1 MKKKALCS
9 ILHIMKY
16 DEFDQYLLQSEPGKR
31 DKAQAWKTAIGLQ
44 NVDGLTPSAYLLE
57 TAKRHID
64 GDITIDE
71 VRYLLDSYYN
81 TKSDRSDADDKT
93 EEADKVS
100 ANITKLLNEQTF
112 SFSPAG
118 LAAIHGRIFEGVFKF
133 AGTFR
138 DCNISKKEWVL
149 RGESVLYV
157 SFAEIKRAL
166 QHDFDNEKE
175 FSYKGLAPADMI
187 THFAK
192 FISGIWQIHPFREG
206 NTRTTAVFAIKY
218 LRGMGFTVNNDLF
231 SEYSWYF
238 RNALVRANYRNYARS
253 IEPDF
258 APLEKFFRNLLLGEN
273 NELKNRY
280 LVISA
285 PDELPPQADPTST
298 RQVPD
303 KLIPDNISVC
313 KVIEA
318 VGNNQFSVKEL
329 MQHLGLA
336 DRENFLNNYLNPAI
350 KDGFVRLQYPDSP
363 RHPRQKYLLTVKGLV
378 AFQEIKH

>member
-1 MKKKALCS
+1 MRKNF
-9 ILHIMKY
+9 MKY
-16 DEFDQYLLQSEPGKR
+16 DEFDQYLLQGEPGKR

-44 NVDGLTPSAYLLE
+44 EVDGLSPSAYLLE

-71 VRYLLDSYYN
+71 VRSLLDSYYN
-81 TKSDRSDADDKT
+81 TQSDRSNDANT

-112 SFSPAG
+112 SFSPSG

-157 SFAEIKRAL
+157 SFSEIKRAL

-175 FSYKGLAPADMI
+175 FSYKNLDHSEMI
-187 THFAK
+187 RHFAK

-218 LRGMGFTVNNDLF
+218 LRAMGFTVSNDLF
-231 SEYSWYF
+231 AEHSWYF

-253 IEPDF
+253 IEPEF
-258 APLEKFFRNLLLGEN
+258 EHLEKFFRNLLLGET

-285 PDELPPQADPTST
+285 PEEFTPQVDPTST

-303 KLIPDNISVC
+303 KLIPDNISVR
-313 KVIEA
+313 KVIEV
-318 VGNNQFSVKEL
+318 VGNNQLSVKEM
-329 MQHLGLA
+329 MQSLSLA
-336 DRENFLNNYLNPAI
+336 DRENFLANYLNPAI
-350 KDGFVRLQYPDSP
+350 KDGFVRLLYPDSP
-363 RHPRQKYLLTVKGLV
+363 RHPRQKYLLTVKGLAV
-378 AFQEIKH
+378 FQELQH